1 MRSVV
6 AALIPA
12 LLSLAIAALAA
23 DTPEEFLDR
32 HWRRPLAPQGLPPAR
47 YTALEASL
55 EPTACGACHPA
66 QFEDWK
72 TTRHARAM
80 SAGVAGQLVEMLEG
94 QADSALACYT
104 CHAPLAEQSPR
115 ARDSHGVSD
124 PALPGQGVLCAAC
137 HVRGHERFGPPRR
150 DGTLETPTPR
160 AELPHNGVTRTP
172 AFLRSEFCASC
183 HQFASDGFALNGKL
197 LENTVNEWKASRF
210 ARDGVQCQDC
220 HMPTRRHLWRGI
232 HDKAMVRAGLRIT
245 VRGGAPGRD
254 RSAFSATVV
263 VENTGVGHAFP
274 TYVTPRVVMRGEL
287 IDANGRLIAGS
298 RQENTIERLVEL
310 DLSRELKD
318 TRLLP
323 GQRAALH
330 YRPRLEAR
338 ATAAR
343 LSVVVFPDAFYTR
356 FFESLL
362 REGAGR
368 GAAQIRQAL
377 AETERSSFTVWSHE
391 LPVR

>member
-1 MRSVV
+1 M
-6 AALIPA
+6 
-12 LLSLAIAALAA
+12 
-23 DTPEEFLDR
+23 
-32 HWRRPLAPQGLPPAR
+32 
-47 YTALEASL
+47 
-55 EPTACGACHPA
+55 
-66 QFEDWK
+66 
-72 TTRHARAM
+72 
-80 SAGVAGQLVEMLEG
+80 
-94 QADSALACYT
+94 
-104 CHAPLAEQSPR
+104 
-115 ARDSHGVSD
+115 
-124 PALPGQGVLCAAC
+124 LCAAC

-183 HQFASDGFALNGKL
+183 HQFAADGFALNGKL
-197 LENTVNEWKASRF
+197 LEDTVNEWKASRF

-220 HMPTRRHLWRGI
+220 HMPARRHLWRGI

-245 VRGGAPGRD
+245 VRGGAASGRD

-263 VENTGVGHAFP
+263 VENTSVGHAFP

-323 GQRAALH
+323 GQRASLH

-368 GAAQIRQAL
+368 GAAQIREAL